1 MKRSCAVKLIKKKKK
16 SSEQN
21 HTLFISSCSAPAFG
35 ERALVSLLPL
45 IECPL
50 LFGYVSAWSPMV
62 NYSHV
67 ALSGELHFPVNYRRT
82 EVARRKKEEA
92 GRSSV
97 NKKVIYEV
105 SADLCK
111 LTAER
116 EGNR

>member
-21 HTLFISSCSAPAFG
+21 HTLFIFSCSAPAFG
-35 ERALVSLLPL
+35 ERVLVSLLPL

-50 LFGYVSAWSPMV
+50 LFGYVSAWWPMV

-67 ALSGELHFPVNYRRT
+67 ALSGELRFPVNYRRT

-97 NKKVIYEV
+97 NKKVICEV